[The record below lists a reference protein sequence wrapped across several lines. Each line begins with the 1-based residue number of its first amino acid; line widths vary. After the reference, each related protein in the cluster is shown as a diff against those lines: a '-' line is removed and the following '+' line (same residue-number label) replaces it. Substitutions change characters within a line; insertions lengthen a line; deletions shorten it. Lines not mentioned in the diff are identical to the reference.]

1 MMTEE
6 QFRSAASAAPTADG
20 AVAGADSAGPPAA
33 AAQYRSLAA
42 NLGVNVAAPLLV
54 FYGLRAAG
62 VGQWWALLAGA
73 VPPLLR
79 AVAMAVRT
87 RRIDSLGAFT
97 LLLLALGAA
106 TSLLTGSAR
115 FLLAKDGAMTGAAG
129 LCILATL
136 LMRRPFIASVLMSVT
151 AEERRAG
158 LAANWRDSPMFRH
171 VMRVLTVVWGVGL
184 IADAVV
190 RIVLAYALPV
200 DAVPL
205 ISNLQYVVA
214 FLLLEGLSRV
224 YGRRRSVIERIKADM
239 AADA

>member
-6 QFRSAASAAPTADG
+6 QFQPAAGAAPTADG
-20 AVAGADSAGPPAA
+20 ALTGADSAGPPAA

-73 VPPLLR
+73 VPPLLQ
-79 AVAMAVRT
+79 AGATMART
-87 RRIDSLGAFT
+87 RRIDTLGALT
-97 LLLLALGAA
+97 LLLLALGVV

-129 LCILATL
+129 LCVLATL
-136 LMRRPFIASVLMSVT
+136 LTRRPFIASVLMSVT
-151 AEERRAG
+151 AGERRAK
-158 LAANWRDSPMFRH
+158 LAANWHDSPTFRH

-205 ISNLQYVVA
+205 ISNLQYVVV
-214 FLLLEGLSRV
+214 FLLLEGFSRV
-224 YGRRRSVIERIKADM
+224 YGRRRSVIERINADM
-239 AADA
+239 VADA